1 MQQMSVVHVIT
12 FVIVYQVGLVDLEV
26 NTLSKILCM
35 MVVLLALV
43 MMIIKVHL
51 SLVWLLMLLHKKE

>member
-12 FVIVYQVGLVDLEV
+12 FVIVYQVGLLDLEV

>member
-12 FVIVYQVGLVDLEV
+12 FVIVFQVGLVDLEV

>member
-1 MQQMSVVHVIT
+1 MSVVHVIT